1 MKISAFVL
9 MLSMLANL
17 SFASFTEN
25 SWSIQTAYENVDTVS
40 RDGLTANLIGEWT
53 NIGLSKKDSGFA
65 SLSLLA
71 NGKFSGTAPNG
82 QRICGQWEVSKDGL
96 SLVMHKICE
105 ETGEKT
111 GTVVAQIE
119 LVDGHMLTLEMPGV
133 QGGKQTF
140 IQ

>member
-1 MKISAFVL
+1 

-25 SWSIQTAYENVDTVS
+25 NWSIQTAYENVDTVS

-82 QRICGQWEVSKDGL
+82 QRVCGQWEVSKDSL
-96 SLVMHKICE
+96 SLVLHKICE
-105 ETGEKT
+105 ETGIKT
-111 GTVVAQIE
+111 ETVVAQIT
-119 LVDGHMLTLEMPGV
+119 LVDGHMLTLELPGV